1 MRNAQQ
7 ELNLHVNALQS
18 ELDEL
23 KRRIDAMLAS
33 KPGADGARSMDWP
46 TPSLPSPVISA
57 LLEGYRDVGHDLRME
72 ARGRGLR
79 LAAYRDL
86 AAPLPVIA

>member
-23 KRRIDAMLAS
+23 KRHIEAMLDSRA
-33 KPGADGARSMDWP
+33 GAEGVRRMDWR
-46 TPSLPSPVISA
+46 TPNLPATVISA
-57 LLEGYRDVGHDLRME
+57 LLEGYREHGRDLRIE
-72 ARGRGLR
+72 TRTGGLT
-79 LAAYRDL
+79 LAAYPDP